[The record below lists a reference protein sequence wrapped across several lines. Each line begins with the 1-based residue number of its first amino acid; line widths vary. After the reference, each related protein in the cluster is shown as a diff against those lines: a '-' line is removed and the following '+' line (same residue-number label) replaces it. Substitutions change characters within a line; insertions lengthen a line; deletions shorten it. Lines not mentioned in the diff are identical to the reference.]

1 MLPSLFRETLE
12 TSSVGSSWKDL
23 SNDLK
28 VKIIDSFA
36 RASKTTSCEQV
47 ITLCEDAQS
56 GEDEYKK
63 LFLIQVNKLNWPP
76 VRESLDKTLVI
87 PNDKDNWKDAY
98 AAECTNFN
106 AALATVKKTGWSF
119 SLRLRYK
126 QYENNR
132 DFILATVAEN
142 GLALKHASEELQNDQ
157 EIVLLAVK
165 NGFIF

>member
-1 MLPSLFRETLE
+1 M
-12 TSSVGSSWKDL
+12 DC
-23 SNDLK
+23 D
-28 VKIIDSFA
+28 D
-36 RASKTTSCEQV
+36 
-47 ITLCEDAQS
+47 D
-56 GEDEYKK
+56 DYKK

-76 VRESLDKTLVI
+76 VRECLDQTLVI
-87 PNDKDNWKDAY
+87 PNHRDNWKDAY
-98 AAECTNFN
+98 AAECTKFN
-106 AALATVKKTGWSF
+106 AALATVKKKGWSF